1 LAGDKLILNKCEQKY
16 AEFARRLKHL
26 CKEKGI
32 NNTKLAKILSTSR
45 NTVSAYMSGGQLP
58 SGPNLLKMSTEL
70 GTSIDYLLTGEEQR
84 VLAVG
89 DASCLELP
97 LHDPRPLQVVE
108 RRYLEK
114 AVYVLR
120 SPGIHGRPDEA
131 LASAIE
137 ETYDI
142 VQASKR

>member
-1 LAGDKLILNKCEQKY
+1 MKNNNDKLTLFGE
-16 AEFARRLKHL
+16 RLRETCSKR
-26 CKEKGI
+26 GI
-32 NNTKLAKILSTSR
+32 RAQDLAKKTGISR
-45 NTVSAYMSGGQLP
+45 NTISAYMNGKQW
-58 SGPNLLKMSTEL
+58 PNAEKFLAIHEALEISV
-70 GTSIDYLLTGEEQR
+70 DYLLTGEEQR

>member
-1 LAGDKLILNKCEQKY
+1 MNGKQWPNAEKFLAIHEALEI
-16 AEFARRLKHL
+16 
-26 CKEKGI
+26 
-32 NNTKLAKILSTSR
+32 S
-45 NTVSAYMSGGQLP
+45 V
-58 SGPNLLKMSTEL
+58 
-70 GTSIDYLLTGEEQR
+70 DYLLTGEEQR